1 MGWWGHLGAPKQRGI
16 VTYTLSPYEQ
26 RAFAGAL
33 HQAIFNTFRRVTGQ
47 AFYIAVPLGAAY
59 GIYTWGKE
67 NHRTSLHCCDVYY
80 FSFYVFSELYPTEL
94 LKSSAREDTDQDLDI
109 IPSTTTA
116 FISD

>member
-16 VTYTLSPYEQ
+16 VTYVLSPYEQ

-59 GIYTWGKE
+59 GLYSWGKE
-67 NHRTSLHCCDVYY
+67 NHRTSLVFFC
-80 FSFYVFSELYPTEL
+80 FSFCVFPNYIQRNS
-94 LKSSAREDTDQDLDI
+94 
-109 IPSTTTA
+109 
-116 FISD
+116 